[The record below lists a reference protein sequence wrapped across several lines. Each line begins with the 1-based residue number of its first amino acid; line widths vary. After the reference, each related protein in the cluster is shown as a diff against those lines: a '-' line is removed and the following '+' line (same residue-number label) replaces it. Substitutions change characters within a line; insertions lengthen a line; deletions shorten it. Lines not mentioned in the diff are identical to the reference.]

1 MEKITNDDKVLLL
14 GKSDF
19 LVDVN
24 RGLFH
29 TNHGTINLSKLIG
42 KKFGVRIK
50 SSKGES
56 FSALRPNINDFLDKR
71 LARLPQ
77 IVSLKDC
84 SLIAGF
90 TGLSSGYRVIE
101 AGTGSAFLT
110 IFMANLVKPN
120 GKIFTYELR
129 SDFFKSAKKNIV
141 DSGLSEFVDAKNRD
155 ISKGFRERDVDM
167 VVLDMIDAEKIVP
180 NACRAIKSG
189 GFLVVYSPYIEQV
202 KAVCNSIEMES
213 FVDIRTVECLVRDYK
228 ITRDFSRP
236 NTTML
241 AHTGYITFARK
252 I

>member
-1 MEKITNDDKVLLL
+1 MEKITSADKVLLL
-14 GKSDF
+14 GESTF
-19 LVDVN
+19 LVDVSK
-24 RGLFH
+24 GMFH
-29 TNHGTINLSKLIG
+29 TNYGTIDLSKLVG
-42 KKFGVRIK
+42 KKFGTRIK

-56 FSALRPNINDFLDKR
+56 FSVLRPNINDFLQKR
-71 LARLPQ
+71 LSRLPQ

-90 TGLSSGYRVIE
+90 TGLSSGYHVVE

-129 SDFFKSAKKNIV
+129 SDFFKSAKRNIE
-141 DSGLSEFVDAKNRD
+141 DSGLAAFVDAKNRD
-155 ISKGFRERDVDM
+155 ISKGFKEKDVDL
-167 VVLDMIDAEKIVP
+167 VVLDMIGAEKVVQK
-180 NACRAIKSG
+180 AHKSLKSG
-189 GFLVVYSPYIEQV
+189 GFLAVYSPYIEQV
-202 KAVCNSIEMES
+202 KLVCDAIGMES
-213 FVDIRTVECLVRDYK
+213 FMDVRTVECLVRDYK

-252 I
+252 V